1 MRQRTGLETKLEK
14 FWARIPLTNKIDE
27 FALDKNHNKIPLK
40 NNPYKWCNAIYLLF
54 RIFLKKY
61 YGLYQE
67 IGGSMLLYNAPK
79 GFLLLLSHHLR
90 GVSGILENSAKFIS

>member
-40 NNPYKWCNAIYLLF
+40 NNPYKWCNAVYLLF
-54 RIFLKKY
+54 RIFIKKY
-61 YGLYQE
+61 YGLYHE
-67 IGGSMLLYNAPK
+67 TEGVCNYINAPK
-79 GFLLLLSHHLR
+79 GFPLLLSHHLR